1 MISHNATLFSGE
13 VGASGDTH
21 LTPINTKYDRE
32 AIFFLN
38 ITAASGTS
46 PTLDLT
52 IKVYDETT
60 NAWYTLATFTQKT
73 GAGVDIG
80 FVDTGLGENVALYYV
95 VGGTATPKFTFSLTA
110 NLKEY

>member
-1 MISHNATLFSGE
+1 MISHDATLFSGE

-21 LTPINTKYDRE
+21 LTPVNTKYDRE

-38 ITAASGTS
+38 ITAASGTN

-52 IKVYDETT
+52 LKVRDELT
-60 NAWYTLATFTQKT
+60 AVWHTLATFTQKT
-73 GAGVDIG
+73 GTGTDIG
-80 FVDTGLGENVALYYV
+80 FVDTGLGESVALYYV
-95 VGGTATPKFTFSLTA
+95 VGGTNTPKFTFSVTA